1 MKKFNY
7 SMQKILDLRNF
18 ELDQAE
24 VDLGKTNAEIA
35 VQNNTLKAIAE
46 QKVSVSRSTDASSD
60 LNDYYAADAY
70 FKLLEQ
76 RKEMCFEELARL
88 EPIAE
93 QKRGVVRECMKK
105 VKVLEQLKKSK
116 MGQWKKQN
124 LKEEEL
130 AMDEVVTFKSSSA
143 SDD

>member
-7 SMQKILDLRNF
+7 SMQKILELRNF

-46 QKVSVSRSTDASSD
+46 QTVSVSNQADSSE
-60 LNDYYAADAY
+60 NIEDYYAADLY

-76 RKEMCFEELARL
+76 KKENCFNELARL

-93 QKRGVVRECMKK
+93 QKRSVVRECMKK

-116 MGQWKKQN
+116 LGQWKKQN

-130 AMDEVVTFKSSSA
+130 SMDEVVTFKSSTEALS
-143 SDD
+143 

>member
-76 RKEMCFEELARL
+76 RKEMCFEELAHL

-130 AMDEVVTFKSSSA
+130 AMDEVVTFKSSSEK
-143 SDD
+143 

>member
-46 QKVSVSRSTDASSD
+46 QKVSVSRRTDSSTD

-76 RKEMCFEELARL
+76 RKKMCFEELARL

-130 AMDEVVTFKSSSA
+130 AMDEVVTFKSSSEK
-143 SDD
+143 